1 MAQVLAPVMSTE
13 DILAFFENVRI
24 KELSSFRSLCNAL
37 KAYLVKEAVDAWRAE
52 ASGRI
57 RVLDLGC
64 GRGGDL
70 RKWASYRLRGF
81 VGLDG
86 GVTCVEEAQA
96 RHAGLVAQ
104 GKSAVHAVFHVVD
117 VTRVAW
123 PLETGSVNIVSS
135 MFFLQFAF
143 SSRRVAAH
151 VLDEITRVLDDNG
164 VLCGILPDGN
174 RVTSLLQ
181 DRRAQTCFGHFR
193 LQKCRHAAEAEDA
206 AEADAP
212 FGVAYNFALTKE
224 ACTEFVVSAKLLE
237 ELLTARGF
245 VGAGAGGCFFEGA
258 QQLLARG
265 AESEVVATILHAQ
278 KCSQLDWLSLGFF
291 MVLLAKKSAAA
302 PAPAAAE
309 ARPKKRARAGPG
321 HTPVAAASDGDVA
334 AAAV

>member
-1 MAQVLAPVMSTE
+1 MAQALAPVMSTD

-37 KAYLVKEAVDAWRAE
+37 KAYLVKEAVDAWRAK

-86 GVTCVEEAQA
+86 GATCVEEAQA

-117 VTRVAW
+117 VTREAW

-143 SSRRVAAH
+143 SSRHVAAH
-151 VLDEITRVLDDNG
+151 VLDEVARVLDDDG

-193 LQKCRHAAEAEDA
+193 LQKCRRAAE

-212 FGVAYNFALTKE
+212 FGVAYNFALTKG

-265 AESEVVATILHAQ
+265 AGSEVVATILHAQ

-291 MVLLAKKSAAA
+291 TVLLARKSVAA
-302 PAPAAAE
+302 PAAE

-321 HTPVAAASDGDVA
+321 HPPVAATSDGDVA